1 MKDAKNTI
9 KTISYITLFV
19 MVVYLV
25 LSILDVDQAVTSL
38 ICLIMV
44 FYNSALRTEAAYL
57 SFFALSLPFAG
68 KDYNQTVSD
77 KNSGK

>member
-9 KTISYITLFV
+9 KTISYITLIV

-38 ICLIMV
+38 MCLLGYVVIDCV
-44 FYNSALRTEAAYL
+44 IIAYDAAE
-57 SFFALSLPFAG
+57 
-68 KDYNQTVSD
+68 KKKNKNQTEEQ
-77 KNSGK
+77 

>member
-1 MKDAKNTI
+1 MMDAKNTI

-38 ICLIMV
+38 ICLLGYVVIDCV
-44 FYNSALRTEAAYL
+44 IIAYNAAE
-57 SFFALSLPFAG
+57 
-68 KDYNQTVSD
+68 KK
-77 KNSGK
+77 KNKKEEQ

>member
-38 ICLIMV
+38 MCLLGYVVIDCV
-44 FYNSALRTEAAYL
+44 IIAYNAAEKKKNNTEE
-57 SFFALSLPFAG
+57 
-68 KDYNQTVSD
+68 Q
-77 KNSGK
+77 